1 MFNLKAK
8 SLLATAVLFLGGV
21 VAANAQIADG
31 SIITV
36 SVPNSFVVKDT
47 TFDAGVYTI
56 ERTPNTSDSPSL
68 LILRGEKDAIVFDT
82 VVSNSKEAASTT
94 QLVFN
99 TVGDTNFLS
108 EILVKGSAS
117 KNELMKTKAQKKA
130 ISESSSVKTT
140 YLTITNTGF

>member
-8 SLLATAVLFLGGV
+8 SLLATAFLFLGGV

-82 VVSNSKEAASTT
+82 VVSSSNNAAQTT

-130 ISESSSVKTT
+130 MSENSSVKTT

>member
-21 VAANAQIADG
+21 VAANAQISNG

-36 SVPNSFVVKDT
+36 SVPNSFVVKDS
-47 TFDAGVYTI
+47 TFEAGVYTI

-68 LILRGEKDAIVFDT
+68 LILRGNGEAIIFDT
-82 VVSNSKEAASTT
+82 VVSSTDEVSATT
-94 QLVFN
+94 QLVFD

-117 KNELMKTKAQKKA
+117 KNELMKTKAQKKVM
-130 ISESSSVKTT
+130 SESSSVRN

>member
-1 MFNLKAK
+1 MFNIKAK

-21 VAANAQIADG
+21 VAANGQIADG

-68 LILRGEKDAIVFDT
+68 LILRGENDAIVFDT
-82 VVSNSKEAASTT
+82 VVSNSKEAAATT
-94 QLVFN
+94 QLVFD
-99 TVGDTNFLS
+99 TVGNTNFLS
-108 EILVKGSAS
+108 QILVKGSAS

-130 ISESSSVKTT
+130 INESSSVKTT

>member
-82 VVSNSKEAASTT
+82 VVSNSKEAAATT
-94 QLVFN
+94 QLVFD

-108 EILVKGSAS
+108 QILVKGSAS

-130 ISESSSVKTT
+130 INESSSVKTT

>member
-8 SLLATAVLFLGGV
+8 TLLATAVLFLGGV
-21 VAANAQIADG
+21 VAANAQISNG

-36 SVPNSFVVKDT
+36 SVPNAFVVKDA
-47 TFDAGVYTI
+47 TFEAGVYTI
-56 ERTPNTSDSPSL
+56 ERTPNTNDSPSL
-68 LILRGEKDAIVFDT
+68 LILRGNGDAIIFDT
-82 VVSNSKEAASTT
+82 VVSNSNETAATT
-94 QLVFN
+94 QLVFD

-130 ISESSSVKTT
+130 MSESSSVRN

>member
-21 VAANAQIADG
+21 VAANAQIGNG

-36 SVPNSFVVKDT
+36 SVPNAFVVRDS
-47 TFDAGVYTI
+47 TFEAGVYTI

-68 LILRGEKDAIVFDT
+68 LILRGNGDAIVFDT
-82 VVSNSKEAASTT
+82 VISSTNEASATT
-94 QLVFN
+94 QLVFD
-99 TVGDTNFLS
+99 TIGDTNFLS

-117 KNELMKTKAQKKA
+117 KNELTKTKAQKKA
-130 ISESSSVKTT
+130 MGEISFVRN

>member
-21 VAANAQIADG
+21 VAANAQISNG

-36 SVPNSFVVKDT
+36 SVPNSFVVKDS
-47 TFDAGVYTI
+47 TFEAGVYTI

-68 LILRGEKDAIVFDT
+68 LILRGNGEAIIFDT
-82 VVSNSKEAASTT
+82 VVSSSDEVSATT
-94 QLVFN
+94 QLVFD

-117 KNELMKTKAQKKA
+117 KNELMKTKAQKKVM
-130 ISESSSVKTT
+130 SESSSVRN